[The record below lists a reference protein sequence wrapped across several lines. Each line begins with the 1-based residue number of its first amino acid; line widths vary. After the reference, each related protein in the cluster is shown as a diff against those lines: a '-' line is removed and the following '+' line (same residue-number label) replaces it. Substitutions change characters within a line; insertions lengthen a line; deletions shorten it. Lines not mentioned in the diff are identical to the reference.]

1 MKTPEKIE
9 RPPLFRTAAVLEWL
23 EELTAA
29 VVFIAVVF
37 TFLVRVVTVSGTS
50 MVPNYQ
56 DQDRLLVAGC
66 WGGPRQGDVVVL
78 LGVLKE
84 PIIKRVI
91 ATAGQTVSFDEEAG
105 VVLVDGQPVD
115 DTQFGLEN
123 GCTYL
128 PFGSP
133 DRMEFPRPCRL
144 AAFLCWATTGWCR
157 KTAGFGRWAWWMS
170 GIFWAGRCSGSTQRR
185 AWDR

>member
-56 DQDRLLVAGC
+56 DQA
-66 WGGPRQGDVVVL
+66 RQGDVVVL

-133 DRMEFPRPCRL
+133 DRMEFPQTVPPGCIFVLGDNRMVSEDSRFRAVGMVDERHILGRAVFRL
-144 AAFLCWATTGWCR
+144 YPAESLGPVV
-157 KTAGFGRWAWWMS
+157 
-170 GIFWAGRCSGSTQRR
+170 
-185 AWDR
+185 